1 MLPNVL
7 EWHQQTWKIGQ
18 QLVLNSMKYVKN
30 CDNRHIYELLCEKC
44 QNWSKFGYKRLR
56 NGNKYPFPHLAPI
69 DLLFKIHTHV
79 DLQSTARYTDTVM

>member
-1 MLPNVL
+1 MRKV
-7 EWHQQTWKIGQ
+7 
-18 QLVLNSMKYVKN
+18 
-30 CDNRHIYELLCEKC
+30 C
-44 QNWSKFGYKRLR
+44 NWLKFGYKHLR

>member
-1 MLPNVL
+1 MENWPTAHFKQH
-7 EWHQQTWKIGQ
+7 EI
-18 QLVLNSMKYVKN
+18 
-30 CDNRHIYELLCEKC
+30 CEKLR
-44 QNWSKFGYKRLR
+44 QSTYMRATVRKVLNWSKFGYKHLR